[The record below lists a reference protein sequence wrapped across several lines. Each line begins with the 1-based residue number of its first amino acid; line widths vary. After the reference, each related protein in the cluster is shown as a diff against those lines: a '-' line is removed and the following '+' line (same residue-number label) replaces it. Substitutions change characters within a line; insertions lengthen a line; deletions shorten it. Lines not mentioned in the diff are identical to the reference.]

1 MHETSESHPLPQ
13 NAAETMRDIMADIGH
28 HEAIDAPGD
37 LDLTKAHL
45 VTLPNHRKV
54 ENLTQHHRSALE
66 YLKPARRSG
75 TAKLKDLDSLILWAN
90 RFKGETSA
98 LFANPEMSAPSL
110 TCIADY
116 HGAGPI
122 DPLSPTGDPSAR
134 HCHHRA
140 VYNFPLSKEWQA
152 WMRIS
157 GAALDKDEMGEHIE
171 SHAKDI
177 MNPTPSLLSLRE
189 SDENQPWEN
198 RLIQTARQIE
208 GHYGQLSRLLAMSR
222 RFQVY
227 ETSDLTVKTN
237 RDTGE
242 SEIQFLNEHKDA
254 DGAPLSVPNLIIITI
269 PVFLN
274 GAPYRMPVRFRYRKS
289 GSTVKFILSIY
300 NPEKVFDAAF
310 DEALQQAVDATELP
324 LFQGLP
330 ETA

>member
-1 MHETSESHPLPQ
+1 MPDFSESHPLPQ

-28 HEAIDAPGD
+28 HDAIDAPDD
-37 LDLTKAHL
+37 LDLTKPHL

-177 MNPTPSLLSLRE
+177 MDPTPSLLSLRE

-254 DGAPLSVPNLIIITI
+254 DGAPLSVPAGKVART
-269 PVFLN
+269 
-274 GAPYRMPVRFRYRKS
+274 
-289 GSTVKFILSIY
+289 TSIASRPSA
-300 NPEKVFDAAF
+300 NVPTTFEVMCMTC
-310 DEALQQAVDATELP
+310 E
-324 LFQGLP
+324 
-330 ETA
+330 